1 MRDALLEAGRASLVV
16 VTFWSAPRD
25 RLLCREPGRIGQSEL
40 PHRRH
45 ARHRCDI
52 SGRGTADKIGDQS
65 SPAEG
70 RPA

>member
-16 VTFWSAPRD
+16 VTFGRPPVTGLVA
-25 RLLCREPGRIGQSEL
+25 EPGRAGQSGL

-52 SGRGTADKIGDQS
+52 SDRGAADKRGTQA